1 MGRRGPKPAPTA
13 LAVAAGTRAS
23 RINGDAPAGQG
34 GDPTPLGGIFFSP
47 GFRGSLLTWNTQV
60 ILLSSFVIQCT
71 IHINS

>member
-47 GFRGSLLTWNTQV
+47 VCRGSLL
-60 ILLSSFVIQCT
+60 
-71 IHINS
+71 